1 MNALY
6 FEQCIIVCIVS
17 LYNLLLCILLLYNHC
32 NDFAPCGTLIGIKIS
47 LSSCMS
53 RQPVTLIPLL
63 GTCHSDTM
71 PWAWH
76 RLTGQSVISL
86 TLGFRK
92 NFLSIYM
99 LISSQALSKVFWK
112 FQIWP
117 LVHSDAYFGISFS
130 IPDIRPWFSTNTFF

>member
-1 MNALY
+1 MY
-6 FEQCIIVCIVS
+6 MCISHEENIVFVFTIKINFFMILRSIAILLMSPLNIIQQRYIYWNDLTVCIVS

-92 NFLSIYM
+92 KFLS
-99 LISSQALSKVFWK
+99 V
-112 FQIWP
+112 
-117 LVHSDAYFGISFS
+117 
-130 IPDIRPWFSTNTFF
+130 STC